1 MPIVLLLVG
10 LMMSLAVNS
19 WIPFAVTVVLA
30 AMMFWS
36 MDAFLHDH
44 IHELT
49 KKEEDDD
56 VKTIN

>member
-19 WIPFAVTVVLA
+19 WIPFAVTVVVV

-36 MDAFLHDH
+36 MDTFLHDH

-49 KKEEDDD
+49 DNKEDED

>member
-10 LMMSLAVNS
+10 LLMSLAVNS

-44 IHELT
+44 MHELT
-49 KKEEDDD
+49 EKEDDEHGE
-56 VKTIN
+56 TIN